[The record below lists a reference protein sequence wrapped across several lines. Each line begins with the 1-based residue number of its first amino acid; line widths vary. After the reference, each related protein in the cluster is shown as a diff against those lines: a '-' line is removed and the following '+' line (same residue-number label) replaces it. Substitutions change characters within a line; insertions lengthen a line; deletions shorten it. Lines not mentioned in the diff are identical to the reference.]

1 MSPARQKN
9 RRLKPRRG
17 AALTEFAVCLPVIIL
32 LVFAS
37 LEGAN
42 MLFMRQAV
50 VQSAYETVKAAAK
63 SRGNATDAELVGRQ
77 VLTARRLTPQSIT
90 INPRNVDSL
99 AAGTPIQVTVNVNGD
114 AKSIIGFGPF
124 RGLVIEAQATMF
136 KE

>member
-1 MSPARQKN
+1 MKLPSTVRCLSCA
-9 RRLKPRRG
+9 RRG
-17 AALTEFAVCLPVIIL
+17 AAATELAVCLPVIVL

-42 MLFMRQAV
+42 MLFVRQAV

-63 SRGNATDAELVGRQ
+63 SNGTPASATALWQQ
-77 VLTARRLTPQSIT
+77 VLSSRNLTPDAIT
-90 INPRNVDSL
+90 LNPTNTDGL
-99 AAGTPIQVTVNVNGD
+99 AAGTPIVATVRVDGD
-114 AKSIIGFGPF
+114 SKSIIGFGPF